1 MYMDNGRRTSEV
13 RLELVNL
20 NRNNRCRMA
29 AARHTRRVRRRP
41 RRKVLPALM
50 LIFLMVS
57 IGIFSGVKV
66 VLADNETQES
76 VVVVDNVPVASA
88 GMEEL
93 EADTGAGEIIL
104 LEEQEP
110 KTPLVVI
117 DPGHGGDDEGCSR
130 EDVIEKEIN
139 LEISLLLAEK
149 LNEMGFDTVLTRE
162 DNDTTLSLEDR
173 VAIAKKE
180 NADLFVSIHQNSSEE
195 KESTIEGVEVWY
207 CGDNPDNRRLAQLV
221 GMGAVD
227 KTGAKERELVESDE
241 LYVIREASMPS
252 CLIETGFLSNKKE
265 RASISDPAY
274 QDKMAAG
281 IAWGI
286 KYYFYPKTMYL
297 TFDDGPSEDNTSAVL
312 DILKAHNIKATF
324 FVVGENVEKHPEIA
338 KRIVEEGHTIG
349 IHCYHHDYATLYD
362 SVDSFLEDFEAAY
375 NAVLETT
382 GVEVQFFRFPGGSIN
397 AYNKDVYEEIIEKM
411 TERGFVYFD
420 WNSSLDDATKHNDP
434 DRLIKNARESTLGRK
449 KIVMLAHDIVY
460 NTTLCLEDLI
470 DSFPD
475 YKMEPLTTDVSPIQF

>member
-20 NRNNRCRMA
+20 NRNNRHRMT
-29 AARHTRRVRRRP
+29 AARQTRRTRRRS
-41 RRKVLPALM
+41 RRKVLPAFVLVLLM
-50 LIFLMVS
+50 ASV
-57 IGIFSGVKV
+57 GILGGVKV
-66 VLADNETQES
+66 VLAESEMQES

-88 GMEEL
+88 NIEES
-93 EADTGAGEIIL
+93 EADTGAGGIIL

-139 LEISLLLAEK
+139 LELSLLLTEK
-149 LNEMGFDTVLTRE
+149 LNEMGFDVVLTRE

-173 VAIAKKE
+173 VAIAE
-180 NADLFVSIHQNSSEE
+180 EQNADLFVSIHQNSSQEQ
-195 KESTIEGVEVWY
+195 ESSIEGVEVWY
-207 CGDNPDNRRLAQLV
+207 CGNDPDNRRLAQLV
-221 GMGAVD
+221 SMGAVD

-252 CLIETGFLSNKKE
+252 CLIETSFLSNKKE

-312 DILKAHNIKATF
+312 DILKVHNIKATF

-362 SVDSFLEDFEAAY
+362 SVDSYLEDFEAAY
-375 NAVLETT
+375 NAVLEAT

-420 WNSSLDDATKHNDP
+420 WNSSLDDATKKNDP

-470 DSFPD
+470 ESFPD
-475 YKMEPLTTDVSPIQF
+475 YKMEPLTPEVSPIQF